1 MMQRIRHITKRIQE
15 GRLKELI
22 AQWRWMGIYIKR
34 YALLVVVYTLL
45 GASGSVLGLGTSMV
59 SKELVDVVS
68 GQSSGRLAA
77 VAAAYVGVGVSQLL
91 INAVKTRL
99 SLRIR
104 LKITNEIKT
113 DIFMQI
119 LRTDWESLAHYRSGD
134 LLYRINGDAG
144 MVATNIL
151 SFIPNMV
158 SVLITFGGALL
169 VMLQNDPVMALI
181 ALGGAPLSFWST
193 RYSMRKMREY
203 QKQQQETA
211 SSRMALNTET
221 LQNLQMIKAFGVVDH
236 FIGLYKKAQD
246 ETMRLSMD
254 QNKYQSKMTVLTGM
268 IGQCIGYACYGFA
281 IYRLWQGQITYGT
294 MTMFVSMASSL
305 RGSFSSVLNL
315 LPTALRAGIS
325 AGRIMEIVNL
335 PRESVEDEKEAQKLK
350 KTAERTGIRVA
361 LHQVTFGYRGGAPV
375 YENANLC
382 ADPGEIVGLIGP
394 SGQGKTTTLRI
405 LLGLFRVQRG
415 SAMVEAPG
423 KAALPISSGTRCLF
437 SYIPQ
442 GNTLFSGTIAD
453 NLRMLSPGA
462 SDEAI
467 ISALQTA
474 CAWEFIEPLPQGI
487 NTPVGEGG
495 QRFSEGQKQRLS
507 IARALLQNAPVLL
520 LDEATSA
527 LDMATERRV
536 LRSIMK
542 RQPRQTVI
550 VTAHRPSVLSLCSR
564 VYKIQAGSVKPVDEA
579 EIREFLEATP

>member
-1 MMQRIRHITKRIQE
+1 MMQRIQHITKRIQE

-335 PRESVEDEKEAQKLK
+335 PRESLEDEKEAQKLK

-423 KAALPISSGTRCLF
+423 KAVLPISSGTRCLF

>member
-1 MMQRIRHITKRIQE
+1 MMQRIQHITKRIQE

-169 VMLQNDPVMALI
+169 VMLQNDPIMALI

>member
-1 MMQRIRHITKRIQE
+1 MMQRIQHITKRIQE

-361 LHQVTFGYRGGAPV
+361 LHQVTFGYQGGAPV

>member
-1 MMQRIRHITKRIQE
+1 MMQRIQHITKRIQE

-361 LHQVTFGYRGGAPV
+361 LHQVTFGYQDGAPV

-382 ADPGEIVGLIGP
+382 ADPGETVGLIGP

>member
-1 MMQRIRHITKRIQE
+1 MMQRIQHITKRIQE

>member
-1 MMQRIRHITKRIQE
+1 MMQRIQHITKRIQE

-45 GASGSVLGLGTSMV
+45 GASGSVLGLGTTMV

-169 VMLQNDPVMALI
+169 VMLQNDPIMALI

>member
-268 IGQCIGYACYGFA
+268 IGQCIGYVCYGFA

-361 LHQVTFGYRGGAPV
+361 LHQVTFGYQDGAPV

>member
-1 MMQRIRHITKRIQE
+1 MMQRIQHITKRIQE

-169 VMLQNDPVMALI
+169 VMLQNDPIMALI

-361 LHQVTFGYRGGAPV
+361 LHQVTFGYRDGAPV

>member
-1 MMQRIRHITKRIQE
+1 MMQRIQHITKRIQE

-281 IYRLWQGQITYGT
+281 IYRLWQGKITYGT

-361 LHQVTFGYRGGAPV
+361 LHQVTFGYQDGAPV

>member
-1 MMQRIRHITKRIQE
+1 MMQRIQHITKRIQE

-45 GASGSVLGLGTSMV
+45 GDSGSVLGLGTSMV

-169 VMLQNDPVMALI
+169 VMLQNDPIMALI

>member
-1 MMQRIRHITKRIQE
+1 MMQRIQHITKRIQE

-268 IGQCIGYACYGFA
+268 IGQCIGYVCYGFA

-361 LHQVTFGYRGGAPV
+361 LHQVTFGYQDGAPV

>member
-45 GASGSVLGLGTSMV
+45 GASGSVLGLGTTMV

-268 IGQCIGYACYGFA
+268 IGQCIGYVCYGFA

>member
-1 MMQRIRHITKRIQE
+1 
-15 GRLKELI
+15 
-22 AQWRWMGIYIKR
+22 MGIYIKR

>member
-268 IGQCIGYACYGFA
+268 IGQCIGYVCYGFA

>member
-1 MMQRIRHITKRIQE
+1 MMQRIQHITKRIQE

-361 LHQVTFGYRGGAPV
+361 LHQVTFGYQDGAPV

>member
-1 MMQRIRHITKRIQE
+1 MMQRIQHITKRIQE

-462 SDEAI
+462 SDEDI

>member
-1 MMQRIRHITKRIQE
+1 MMQRIQHITKRIQE

-169 VMLQNDPVMALI
+169 VMLQNDPIMALI

-361 LHQVTFGYRGGAPV
+361 LHQVTFGYQGGAPV

-550 VTAHRPSVLSLCSR
+550 VTAHRPSVLSLCNR

>member
-1 MMQRIRHITKRIQE
+1 MMQRIQHITKRIQE

-169 VMLQNDPVMALI
+169 VMLQNDPIMALI

-361 LHQVTFGYRGGAPV
+361 LHQVTFGYQDGAPV